1 MGVMC
6 KPGSVGAVTR
16 NYGCICCDWIY
27 NQDTTRCV
35 TTGPY
40 QDVRS
45 EQSGGTNSWDDVTS
59 PFPGG
64 RAPREGTRRLLTPR
78 RSGARVVGLADSSE
92 LLINVVR
99 SSKPKA

>member
-1 MGVMC
+1 MRNRVRVMC

-45 EQSGGTNSWDDVTS
+45 EQSGGTKLLGQRNLT
-59 PFPGG
+59 FPGWSG
-64 RAPREGTRRLLTPR
+64 TPR
-78 RSGARVVGLADSSE
+78 GNPTTANAKAVGGQGGWHG
-92 LLINVVR
+92 
-99 SSKPKA
+99 